1 MKNTLIIAN
10 IVLYFQSCGVKV
22 SKNKVER
29 LSGGERLA
37 GESFYLRTAGHVT
50 ESRACRLLP

>member
-10 IVLYFQSCGVKV
+10 IVLFLQSCDVKV

-29 LSGGERLA
+29 LSGVGGWA
-37 GESFYLRTAGHVT
+37 GESF
-50 ESRACRLLP
+50 